1 MKIKGLFLGVIL
13 TCCGLLMI
21 CLPKFCVT
29 LIAIIISSAIF
40 INGFYNLFFTYKKC
54 ENPYYKKSILIK
66 GVVGLIIG
74 ILGLIFPFFLV
85 KTVSAIWKIVNY
97 VVAVVLIFFSVLGFY
112 TNTKVKDNTKEE
124 RNAAIKE
131 NVLFLLIA
139 TILILIASAP
149 NTLFRIIGT
158 VSLITGLIICV
169 IEILKNKKS
178 KELIDS
184 DSDEKKAVED
194 ESDTEEEAETED
206 KNEE

>member
-1 MKIKGLFLGVIL
+1 M
-13 TCCGLLMI
+13 
-21 CLPKFCVT
+21 
-29 LIAIIISSAIF
+29 
-40 INGFYNLFFTYKKC
+40 
-54 ENPYYKKSILIK
+54 
-66 GVVGLIIG
+66 
-74 ILGLIFPFFLV
+74 IFPFFLV